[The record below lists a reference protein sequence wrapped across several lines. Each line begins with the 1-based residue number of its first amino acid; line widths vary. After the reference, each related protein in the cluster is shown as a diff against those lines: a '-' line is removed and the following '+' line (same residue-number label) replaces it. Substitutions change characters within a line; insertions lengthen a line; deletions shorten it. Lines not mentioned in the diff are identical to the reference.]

1 MSVHLPALVVALN
14 VLLLI
19 FVTVMV
25 GRARARYGI
34 RAPATTGND
43 GFERVFRMQ
52 MNTVESTV
60 LFLPALW
67 LGSQYGSPLLAGVAG
82 LVWIAAR
89 FWYALAYAQ
98 AANKRGVAF
107 IIGTSA
113 AAVWRSCSRSTVGT
127 RSCTC
132 SATSWTTRSA

>member
-1 MSVHLPALVVALN
+1 MYAHLPALVVVLT

-19 FVTVMV
+19 FVTWQV

-34 RAPATTGND
+34 RAPATSGNEH
-43 GFERVFRMQ
+43 FERAFRAQ

-67 LGSQYGSPLLAGVAG
+67 LAAQYSSALVAGIGG
-82 LVWIAAR
+82 LVWVAGR

-98 AANKRGVAF
+98 AANKRGAGF
-107 IIGTSA
+107 IVSML
-113 AAVWRSCSRSTVGT
+113 AAVALLLAG
-127 RSCTC
+127 
-132 SATSWTTRSA
+132 SWGLLRALMAA